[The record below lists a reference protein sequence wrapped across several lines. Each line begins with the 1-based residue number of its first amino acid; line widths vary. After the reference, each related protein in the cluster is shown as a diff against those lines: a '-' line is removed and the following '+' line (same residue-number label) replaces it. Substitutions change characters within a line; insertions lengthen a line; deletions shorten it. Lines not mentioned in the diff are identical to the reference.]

1 VNLQPDDVR
10 QLLRQSLAGIAP
22 EVSLDGV
29 PEDADLAEELELDSM
44 DVLNLVTAVYERTG
58 VEVPE
63 RDYPRVAT
71 VEGWIG
77 YLGTAG

>member
-77 YLGTAG
+77 YLGTAR

>member
-1 VNLQPDDVR
+1 MNLQPDEVR
-10 QLLRQSLAGIAP
+10 LLLGQSLARIAP

-29 PEDADLAEELELDSM
+29 PDDADLAEELELDSM

-71 VEGWIG
+71 IDGWIG
-77 YLGTAG
+77 YLTQAG